1 MTLTAGASVGP
12 YVIRSSLGAGGMGE
26 VYVARDTKLD
36 RQVALKLLPAHFS
49 RDADRLRRFELE
61 ARAASALNHPAIV
74 AVYELGQSDS
84 QPYISMELVDG
95 QTLREA
101 LQAGPMS
108 LRHALQFG
116 AMIADGLAKAHDAGI
131 VHRDLKP
138 ENLMV
143 TEDGFAK
150 ILDFGLAKLSS
161 DAETLAALQTR
172 TNEGTT
178 PGSVMGTAGYMS
190 PEQASGGTADARSDQ
205 FSFGLVLYEM
215 LAGQRAFARA
225 TAVETLSAI
234 IRENPLPVEQINPSI
249 PLPVRWVLDRCL
261 AKRPADR
268 YGSTRDLARDLASAR
283 DHLSE
288 LTGSGRT
295 AVSGAMPA
303 ARIVT
308 RPVVAWLVAAS
319 FAAAALALWF
329 RPTPNVA
336 DPHRSVRFTIMPPA
350 NVQFTSSIGMSP
362 FALSPDGRHLVFG
375 GIEQGQRPRLW
386 IHSLDSVAARP
397 IAGTDGAYGAF
408 WSPDSLAVGFFAQD
422 KLKRVSISGGDAAVI
437 CEAPRGGGG
446 GTWSRDGI
454 IVFAPSIDA
463 ELFRVSAA
471 GGTPTAVTALDTNRG
486 ETAHMAPLF
495 LPDGRH
501 FVFAIVGGEN
511 AGMHVAALDSKER
524 KRLPLDAVTA
534 GFSDP
539 DFLFFMR
546 DRTLMTQ
553 RIDPKRFE
561 LIGEPIRVAE
571 GVDRLGVSA
580 TYAVSSSGT
589 VVFWSGDRTITQ
601 PTWFERDGRTAG
613 TLGPPAA
620 YMNLSLSVDGRQ
632 AAIDRFDRTPGI
644 WLLDA
649 TRGTS
654 TRLTSG
660 AIYESTPIWSPDSS
674 QFVFAAARDTPPNLF
689 LKRVGA
695 SADERVFR
703 NPLQSYPQSWSR
715 DGQYIAYVTI
725 DPMTNSRDIWIVP
738 PTGDRKPVPFLQSK
752 FDEMQ
757 ARVSPDGRWMA
768 YASNESGRVEVFVTR
783 FPEAKGKWPVSTNG
797 GSFPVWRHD
806 SGELFYRSPDGTL
819 MAVPIAATDD
829 FTAGTPV
836 TLFRP
841 RAALA
846 ALGMGTF
853 YDVSPEGRFLINVFV
868 ERTASPATVV
878 LDWRGGLADAAR

>member
-1 MTLTAGASVGP
+1 MTLPAGATVGP
-12 YVIRSSLGAGGMGE
+12 YVIRSNLGAGGMGE

-95 QTLREA
+95 QTLRQA
-101 LQAGPMS
+101 LQVGPMP
-108 LRHALQFG
+108 LRHALQLG

-161 DAETLAALQTR
+161 DAESLAALQTR
-172 TNEGTT
+172 THEGTT

-215 LAGQRAFARA
+215 LAGRRAFARA

-234 IRENPLPVEQINPSI
+234 IREDPPPVGQFNASV

-295 AVSGAMPA
+295 ALSGAAPA
-303 ARIVT
+303 ARVA
-308 RPVVAWLVAAS
+308 PWSVVAWLVAAS
-319 FAAAALALWF
+319 FAAAAVALWF
-329 RPTPNVA
+329 RPIPDEA
-336 DPHRSVRFTIMPPA
+336 DPHRTVRFTIMPPA
-350 NVQFTSSIGMSP
+350 NVHFTTTIGMSP
-362 FALSPDGRHLVFG
+362 FALSPDGRHLVYAG
-375 GIEQGQRPRLW
+375 NEQGKGPQLYL
-386 IHSLDSVAARP
+386 HSLDSVSARP

-422 KLKRVSISGGDAAVI
+422 KLKRVSISGGEPSVI

-446 GTWSRDGI
+446 GAWNRDGVM
-454 IVFAPSIDA
+454 VFAPSVDSQ
-463 ELFRVSAA
+463 LFRVSAS
-471 GGTPTAVTALDTNRG
+471 GGTPTAVTALDTSRG
-486 ETAHMAPLF
+486 ETAHVSPLF

-501 FVFAIVGGEN
+501 FVFAIIGGDN
-511 AGMHVAALDSKER
+511 AGMYVAALDSTER
-524 KRLPLDAVTA
+524 TRLPLDAVTT

-539 DFLFFMR
+539 DFLFFMTE
-546 DRTLMTQ
+546 RTLMTQ
-553 RIDPKRFE
+553 RIDLKRFE
-561 LIGEPIRVAE
+561 LIGAPIRVAE

-580 TYAVSSSGT
+580 TYAVSTSGT
-589 VVFWSGDRTITQ
+589 IVFWSGNRVITQ
-601 PTWFERDGRTAG
+601 PTWFERDGTTAG

-632 AAIDRFDRTPGI
+632 AAIDRFDGTPGI
-644 WLLDA
+644 WLLDV

-660 AIYESTPIWSPDSS
+660 EIYESTPIWSPDGR

-689 LKRVGA
+689 LKRIGA

-703 NPLQSYPQSWSR
+703 NPLQSFPQSWSR

-725 DPMTNSRDIWIVP
+725 DPLTNSRDIWIVP
-738 PTGDRKPVPFLQSK
+738 PTGERKPVPFLQSK
-752 FDEMQ
+752 FDEVQ
-757 ARVSPDGRWMA
+757 ARISPNGRWMA

-783 FPEAKGKWPVSTNG
+783 FPEANGKWPVSTNG
-797 GSFPVWRHD
+797 GNFPVWRHD
-806 SGELFYRSPDGTL
+806 SRELYYRSPDGTL

-829 FTAGTPV
+829 FRAGTPV
-836 TLFRP
+836 PLFRP

-846 ALGMGTF
+846 ALGMGKF

-868 ERTASPATVV
+868 ERTSSPATVV